1 MESSTSSNT
10 EGEQNKGG
18 AGRLSSVWGTDEAMA
33 KYEVEEAKKTPPAA
47 ESSGGEAVGMV
58 ELKTF
63 RQQETSLDGGSVS
76 PMPLPQSGS
85 AESPSHQRPDAM
97 KDDAERANE
106 SPSAAWRAW
115 SEAVLLDT
123 ESLDFGG
130 ALPVNKMY
138 LEAYL
143 EMLRKLPFDTATL
156 EYVDNQLREFFVD
169 MPPTMDVSVEDSTA
183 LISTEKASITRSSKP
198 PERLR
203 LKKNK
208 SASISA
214 SSSDDAS
221 SKSSSSRSKPNIL
234 RPSVRPASSTH
245 HRSKLQVRA
254 TFAPDDTEA
263 IANTISSS
271 QGRGKRNGG

>member
-1 MESSTSSNT
+1 MEPTSKT
-10 EGEQNKGG
+10 EGERNKGG
-18 AGRLSSVWGTDEAMA
+18 TVRLSSMRGTDEAMA
-33 KYEVEEAKKTPPAA
+33 KYEVEELKKTSPAA
-47 ESSGGEAVGMV
+47 ESSGGGGMV

-63 RQQETSLDGGSVS
+63 RQQGTSLDGSSVS

-169 MPPTMDVSVEDSTA
+169 MPPTMDVSVEDSTNFPH
-183 LISTEKASITRSSKP
+183 LQ
-198 PERLR
+198 
-203 LKKNK
+203 
-208 SASISA
+208 
-214 SSSDDAS
+214 
-221 SKSSSSRSKPNIL
+221 
-234 RPSVRPASSTH
+234 SVKDCFIRGSVIKYVQLPASE
-245 HRSKLQVRA
+245 V
-254 TFAPDDTEA
+254 DTELLQDA
-263 IANTISSS
+263 TRREAA
-271 QGRGKRNGG
+271 QQKK